1 MWSSASAQPWTCCL
15 EDPEMASG
23 QGSSSSEASTQRG
36 LSEATGGTPHL
47 PVHQDTLVP
56 FADLH
61 SRADTVQASSP
72 TCCMQSCS
80 EEPCM
85 QILRHRAPVSLKL
98 PGVWWK
104 LRRTRCCVK
113 LSWCLRFPEV
123 TGRSTLEVEERKV
136 QWELWI
142 VQGTPCQHLA
152 QRLLETVSSWPF
164 VGVDWG
170 PRPQEGLSGRKGR
183 TVTFLSW
190 PPGDSGTKPMWV
202 SSSTR
207 G

>member
-1 MWSSASAQPWTCCL
+1 
-15 EDPEMASG
+15 
-23 QGSSSSEASTQRG
+23 
-36 LSEATGGTPHL
+36 
-47 PVHQDTLVP
+47 
-56 FADLH
+56 
-61 SRADTVQASSP
+61 
-72 TCCMQSCS
+72 
-80 EEPCM
+80 M

-98 PGVWWK
+98 PGVWGK

-152 QRLLETVSSWPF
+152 QRLLETVSSWPL

-170 PRPQEGLSGRKGR
+170 PRSQEGLSVLEKGWDSH
-183 TVTFLSW
+183 FLSLAIEG
-190 PPGDSGTKPMWV
+190 P
-202 SSSTR
+202 
-207 G
+207 